1 MIHKHMLRQTRNRP
15 NMWKEKDVICTTSYF
30 IVAVGTV
37 QKTEENKTCERI
49 QWKEGY

>member
-1 MIHKHMLRQTRNRP
+1 MLRETINRP
-15 NMWKEKDVICTTSYF
+15 VLLWKEKDVYVQLLILL
-30 IVAVGTV
+30 AVGTV